1 MIDIGANLSNQRFD
15 KDREQVIQSAL
26 DAGVLMIGV
35 TGSDFQ
41 SNQAAVT
48 LAQQYPDALF
58 ATSGCHPHHA
68 SEWNQAYLDQIN
80 QHAKLG
86 LIRAVGECGLDYNR
100 DFSPRPQQRLA
111 FAKQLEIAVEHQLPV
126 FLHQRDAH
134 EDFVSILTE
143 YEENLKAIC
152 VHCFTGSES
161 ELKHYIQQRYYVGIT
176 GWICDERRGK
186 ELQSIV
192 KHIPDD
198 RLLIETDAP
207 YLTPRDIRPRPK
219 SSRNE
224 PKWLPHI
231 AKAVANQRQQSATD
245 IAQITSENART
256 FFELNYK
263 VS

>member
-15 KDREQVIQSAL
+15 KDRDQVIQSAL
-26 DAGVLMIGV
+26 EAGVTMIGV

-41 SNQAAVT
+41 SNQDAVA
-48 LAQQYPDALF
+48 LAQQYPDTLF

-68 SEWNQAYLDQIN
+68 SDWNQAYSDQIN
-80 QHAKLG
+80 QHASLG
-86 LIRAVGECGLDYNR
+86 LIQAVGECGLDYNR

-111 FAKQLEIAVEHQLPV
+111 FTKQLEIAIEHQLPV

-134 EDFVSILTE
+134 DDFVAILAE
-143 YEENLKAIC
+143 YQANLPAIC
-152 VHCFTGSES
+152 VHCFTGSAAD
-161 ELKHYIQQRYYVGIT
+161 LNYYVQHDFYVGIT
-176 GWICDERRGK
+176 GWICDERRGS

-192 KHIPDD
+192 KNIPDN

-231 AKAVANQRQQSATD
+231 ANAVATHRQQTPQY
-245 IAQITSENART
+245 IAQISCANAQR
-256 FFELNYK
+256 FFNLRG
-263 VS
+263 